1 MKNYLFVACGSMLGG
16 VARYFLS
23 NFVYKFLNPIFPY
36 GTLLVNI
43 TGSFLI
49 GLILFYLDA
58 QKLISSETRIF
69 LTIGFCGGLTTF
81 STFTYETFQ
90 LLRNSEYLLAF
101 INVGTNLIFTFI
113 AILIA
118 YIISQKLIY

>member
-1 MKNYLFVACGSMLGG
+1 MKNYLFVAVGSMIGG
-16 VARYFLS
+16 IARYFLS

-49 GLILFYLDA
+49 GLIIFYLDA
-58 QKLISSETRIF
+58 EKLISAEMRIF
-69 LTIGFCGGLTTF
+69 LTIGICGGLTTF

-90 LLRNSEYLLAF
+90 MIRNSEFVLAF
-101 INVGTNLIFTFI
+101 INIGSNLFLTFI
-113 AILIA
+113 AISFA